1 MQAVKIYDW
10 ALFLAML
17 HLMNKGTSFLSV
29 LYKMSFSTSSPY
41 KVLA

>member
-29 LYKMSFSTSSPY
+29 LYEESFY
-41 KVLA
+41 KSFMYSNE